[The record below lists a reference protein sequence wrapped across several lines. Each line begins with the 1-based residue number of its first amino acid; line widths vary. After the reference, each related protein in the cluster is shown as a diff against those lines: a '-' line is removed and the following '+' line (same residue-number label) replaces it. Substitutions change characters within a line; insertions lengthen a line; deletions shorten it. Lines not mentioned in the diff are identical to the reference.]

1 MKEVR
6 IAKTKAATSRWDV
19 VDNLGSDKRIAAYLE
34 AALEDGDP
42 QVVTAAIGDIARARG
57 MMQLARETGLT
68 REGLYKAFGPNGNP
82 SFATVMKVARA
93 LGVKLTAQSA

>member
-1 MKEVR
+1 MAR
-6 IAKTKAATSRWDV
+6 TKAATIRWDV
-19 VDNLGSDKRIAAYLE
+19 VDNLGSDMQIATYLD

-42 QVVTAAIGDIARARG
+42 QVVAAAIGDISRTRG

-82 SFATVMKVARA
+82 SFAIVMKVALA
-93 LGVKLTAQSA
+93 LGVKFTAQST

>member
-1 MKEVR
+1 M
-6 IAKTKAATSRWDV
+6 AKAKLATQRWDV
-19 VDNLGSDKRIAAYLE
+19 AEHLKDEKDVAMYLE

-42 QVVTAAIGDIARARG
+42 RVVTAAIGDIARARG
-57 MMQLARETGLT
+57 MMQLARDTGLT

-93 LGVKLTAQSA
+93 LGVKFTAQAA

>member
-1 MKEVR
+1 MAR
-6 IAKTKAATSRWDV
+6 TKASTTRWDV
-19 VDNLGSDKRIAAYLE
+19 VEYLQTDEQVAAYLE

-57 MMQLARETGLT
+57 MMLLARETGLT

-93 LGVKLTAQSA
+93 LGVKFTAQPA